1 MPDMNKKLFDAIN
14 KPEFLQKGEAARRA
28 LDELIAV
35 DSTDLVKFRV
45 AVTKHRALWEQ
56 MGIKPDTVLINWID
70 TKPTGLGDGGADDNA
85 YLADETFLNSAH
97 ATHNFA
103 IIKQAATEQRVK
115 LGLSANT
122 DQQILINIL
131 KYNEDECRAYLMN
144 KSALPDIPTPQGW
157 GVDAPSPGSEYPFK
171 NNSAHILPKEAIDGI
186 KQHAAQ
192 QLILKLI
199 NKPEF
204 LNSEQLDDLLNA
216 KRAADPMA
224 LNLAVQAIVVG
235 IPPAVSSSI
244 GLDVFTPEF
253 VEKIEK
259 RRDALKQAA
268 ASTKFNEIVATI
280 TNDWLATQTP
290 LLSKTPPA
298 TFLDTLLADPQ
309 FAAVKDTFKVAN
321 KEEFAD
327 TLQKKFCARY
337 LQDKLAKEG
346 IPLDLQKASSILN
359 ATDEATLKVALKA
372 ALPGQDV
379 IVDQAVNAD
388 NQVALKLSVLK
399 NTIKQLP
406 FSDKFKA
413 IEQASST
420 KKLTE
425 GLVALLGKDGAGN
438 DVSFDFLK
446 PEQLEEI
453 KGLVRD
459 RVQVFSRDKR
469 RQDFSDKI
477 VDKIPSGYGKA
488 AHKVLID
495 LFGQLPDD
503 KQIELLSKENLNQVK
518 LLLSAKTS
526 EQIKGIL
533 GKVDSAGHPL
543 NVDALVEENKK
554 NALFKAIH
562 NPHVAKALVN
572 LGVTADKI
580 DAVNRALAGRPADYK
595 TLIAELHAVC
605 GSPDKNSF
613 YKAFNL
619 DNTGLIT
626 DPHPVATAV
635 VNHYRN
641 NAIVYQRQADSTLPA
656 EKRFEDILLRVGRPG
671 SWTTKQDVE
680 KAETDFAQSKNVHE
694 FLDKLFPVAEG
705 AVLPP
710 KEQALKEALSREL
723 TPTVFREI
731 QAEKRTNIFAID
743 DVHKQRVID
752 EVNQQLTEL
761 QKSNPSIEEHAK
773 KTARLHTVEQLQAS
787 FKIYDPSLSQSTAKQ
802 IKEIKDGYEEL
813 SAECDVTIAHLQS
826 KLADLE
832 ASLESTKGPAPT
844 DPEIRRKYEE
854 MREKLEAEKILVNA
868 QLDTYNAAKKKLAG
882 EKGLLAVLKEFSSG
896 TQRLQHKSLD
906 ATYKA
911 FSRGALPPQTD
922 PGSRACHGVSIS
934 TNRDLNYTSEKI
946 PPNGQVLCVDMA
958 HYKEDPSNPGQQIP
972 IQGQTG
978 RYIIDFH
985 PPNADR
991 SEQLIRENS
1000 KYVGRLWQHDELHKR
1015 HPLKAEVISVP
1026 SDPNFHAQD
1035 SIRLAM
1041 DILQHWDGKTPIK
1054 VEGDEG
1060 NEKYVAYL
1068 YYAFLEVGEH
1078 YPGFDKSKVVIGE
1091 NNTAKWKPS
1100 QDKNWRGA
1108 YNSDSI
1114 RETVYKGT
1122 AKSYIAEQLSDFD
1135 ALMEKRKEAATLASV
1150 SNDSATTFRDKLQ
1163 KGRSDDIQT
1172 NTEKNAVVE
1181 PRDGPDL
1188 S

>member
-70 TKPTGLGDGGADDNA
+70 TKPKGLGDGGADDNA

-171 NNSAHILPKEAIDGI
+171 NNSAHILPKEAVDRL

-192 QLILKLI
+192 QLLLKAITKPDSQDLGKLDELI
-199 NKPEF
+199 KAHEANDSVRF
-204 LNSEQLDDLLNA
+204 QL
-216 KRAADPMA
+216 AAQVIGFPRDQVA
-224 LNLAVQAIVVG
+224 HLDNLAIFA
-235 IPPAVSSSI
+235 PA
-244 GLDVFTPEF
+244 
-253 VEKIEK
+253 IEK
-259 RRDALKQAA
+259 AKEQRSAA

-399 NTIKQLP
+399 NTIKQHP

-459 RVQVFSRDKR
+459 RVQVFSREKR
-469 RQDFSDKI
+469 LQDFSDKI

-488 AHKVLID
+488 AHKALTD

-503 KQIELLSKENLNQVK
+503 KQRELLSGENLNQVK
-518 LLLSAKTS
+518 LLLSAKTPG
-526 EQIKGIL
+526 QIKGIL

-572 LGVTADKI
+572 LGITADKI
-580 DAVNRALAGRPADYK
+580 DAVNLALAGKKDLVISGAAEYR
-595 TLIAELHAVC
+595 TLIDALHVAC
-605 GSPDKNSF
+605 GSPDQTRF
-613 YKAFNL
+613 YQSFNL
-619 DNTGLIT
+619 DPAGTLIR
-626 DPHPVATAV
+626 PHPIAGVIA
-635 VNHYRN
+635 NHHN
-641 NAIVYQRQADSTLPA
+641 KNAIVYERQADSTLPA
-656 EKRFEDILLRVGRPG
+656 EKRFENILLSVGRPD

-680 KAETDFAQSKNVHE
+680 NAETLFAQSKNVHE

-710 KEQALKEALSREL
+710 KDKALKEALSREL
-723 TPTVFREI
+723 TPTVFRDI

-752 EVNQQLTEL
+752 EVNRQLTEL
-761 QKSNPSIEEHAK
+761 QKSNTSIEAHAEN
-773 KTARLHTVEQLQAS
+773 TAQLPSVEQLQAR
-787 FKIYDPSLSQSTAKQ
+787 FALHDPSLGKSA
-802 IKEIKDGYEEL
+802 IKKIAEIRKEYEEL

-826 KLADLE
+826 KLADLN
-832 ASLESTKGPAPT
+832 ACLESTKEPAPPK
-844 DPEIRRKYEE
+844 DIKSEVIRRQFED
-854 MREKLEAEKILVNA
+854 MREKLESEKIQVIA
-868 QLDTYNAAKKKLAG
+868 QLEIYKTAKTKLAG
-882 EKGLLAVLKEFSSG
+882 EKGLLETLKEFSSG
-896 TQRLQHKSLD
+896 TQRLQHKSLN

-911 FSRGALPPQTD
+911 V
-922 PGSRACHGVSIS
+922 SRAELAGLVTQTNLAARTGAVTLS
-934 TNRDLNYTSEKI
+934 TNRDLHYSSEKI
-946 PPNGQVLCVDMA
+946 PPSGQVLCVDMVD
-958 HYKEDPSNPGQQIP
+958 YKPDPSNPGQK
-972 IQGQTG
+972 IQGESG
-978 RYIIDFH
+978 RFIIDFH
-985 PPNADR
+985 PENADR
-991 SEQLIRENS
+991 SENLIHHYFS
-1000 KYVGRLWQHDELHKR
+1000 KDEVQKR
-1015 HPLKAEVISVP
+1015 HPLKLEVISVP
-1026 SDPNFHAQD
+1026 SDPNLHAKQD
-1035 SIRLAM
+1035 IEAAINL
-1041 DILQHWDGKTPIK
+1041 LQHWDGKTPIK
-1054 VEGDEG
+1054 LEGDKG
-1060 NEKYVAYL
+1060 SEKEVAYL
-1068 YYAFLEVGEH
+1068 YYAILEVGEH
-1078 YPGFDKSKVVIGE
+1078 YPGFDKSKVVMGKD
-1091 NNTAKWKPS
+1091 NTAEWKPS
-1100 QDKNWRGA
+1100 KDKNWRGG
-1108 YNSDSI
+1108 YDSESI
-1114 RETVYKGT
+1114 REKVYKGT
-1122 AKSYIAEQLSDFD
+1122 AKSHIAKQLADFD
-1135 ALMEKRKEAATLASV
+1135 VFMEKRKEGNLSSAAH
-1150 SNDSATTFRDKLQ
+1150 DSTSTFKGRLQ
-1163 KGRSDDIQT
+1163 KGKSHDIQT
-1172 NTEKNAVVE
+1172 ETEKNLVVE
-1181 PRDGPDL
+1181 PKDPSGPEL
-1188 S
+1188 